1 MRWRSFLDSRHWDVW
16 HTIWKQ
22 IIKMTIVV
30 TILQS
35 SSIASSCD
43 GKFIVILQDL
53 PKKNKKQ
60 KKTNNFN
67 LELRSTADRNY
78 LGFFDGLSGRE
89 RGVGIKFLGQSGMLS
104 SLRMKWNWQSVIQ
117 SVMPVDFIL
126 YLDFVWIL
134 YVVKVRLNK
143 ISKIHKF

>member
-53 PKKNKKQ
+53 PKNKK
-60 KKTNNFN
+60 KKKPNNFN

-89 RGVGIKFLGQSGMLS
+89 RGVGIKFLGQSDMLS